1 MKWRFEDMRTYMSQ
15 QGDDFDSIFQQMC
28 DTAAKTLI
36 GVDDRFVDPVNRH
49 PKHRNNSFELFG
61 FDFMVD
67 EKFKVWLVEVSI

>member
-1 MKWRFEDMRTYMSQ
+1 
-15 QGDDFDSIFQQMC
+15 MC